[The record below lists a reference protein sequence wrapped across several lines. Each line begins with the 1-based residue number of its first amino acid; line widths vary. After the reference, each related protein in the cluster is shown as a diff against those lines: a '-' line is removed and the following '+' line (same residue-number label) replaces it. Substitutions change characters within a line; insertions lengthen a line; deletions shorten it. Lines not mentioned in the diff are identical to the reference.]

1 LEFFTFAVVGT
12 FLTALLLGG
21 MAFYSFVM
29 TPLVFAKMERQ
40 AAGDFLRTSFAVYY
54 KVMGGISIL
63 AALALWQQIEGIA
76 LTVIAVLFVLLL
88 IRLLPAI
95 NRARTSRQDGD
106 AKAEKRFK
114 FLHRLSVRINMLQL
128 VIAAVVLVRLAAA

>member
-1 LEFFTFAVVGT
+1 MEFYTVAVVGT

-63 AALALWQQIEGIA
+63 AALALWQQFEGVA
-76 LTVIAVLFVLLL
+76 LANVAVLLVLLL
-88 IRLLPAI
+88 MRRLPAI
-95 NRARTSRQDGD
+95 NGARTARQEGD

-114 FLHRLSVRINMLQL
+114 FLHRLSVRLNMIQL

>member
-1 LEFFTFAVVGT
+1 
-12 FLTALLLGG
+12 